1 MYYVN
6 SVSYY
11 ANGLVYYAN
20 SVACYA
26 NSATSYVIS
35 VTYIEFDGKNDWN
48 FFFFYHNDKHVFID
62 SIFLKKIHQNKSLL
76 TAPPLGV

>member
-35 VTYIEFDGKNDWN
+35 VTYIEFDGKNDWK
-48 FFFFYHNDKHVFID
+48 FVFSTIMTNL
-62 SIFLKKIHQNKSLL
+62 FL
-76 TAPPLGV
+76 